1 MHISELHYL
10 RLYLKN
16 SWSRFAKNCPVG
28 IFCEIMSSQEFSWR
42 FHEFLSGVGRMIFS
56 PEEHD
61 GWVSLSPFWPLSTLK
76 LLGEQQLQ
84 TLDSWSKLELKF
96 SQIRK
101 WTNEMRGIAPKAAKD
116 HIFPEQY
123 FKMTRTKKSHVYD
136 VVESSYHKKPF
147 FNKVISLVVEK
158 PLKNYSKYF
167 LLLVPLCLK
176 ITQKVSCVNKN
187 VELKRGR
194 NFRTVFKRDIFWHFQ
209 TLWIVIFVD
218 LPESRKTSWGNLWY
232 STKYVVLL
240 FSELA

>member
-28 IFCEIMSSQEFSWR
+28 IFCEIMKSNLVDDDDFTSFYQVLE
-42 FHEFLSGVGRMIFS
+42 RMIFS
-56 PEEHD
+56 AEEHD

-76 LLGEQQLQ
+76 LLGEQ

-123 FKMTRTKKSHVYD
+123 FKMTRTKK
-136 VVESSYHKKPF
+136 
-147 FNKVISLVVEK
+147 
-158 PLKNYSKYF
+158 
-167 LLLVPLCLK
+167 
-176 ITQKVSCVNKN
+176 
-187 VELKRGR
+187 
-194 NFRTVFKRDIFWHFQ
+194 
-209 TLWIVIFVD
+209 
-218 LPESRKTSWGNLWY
+218 
-232 STKYVVLL
+232 
-240 FSELA
+240 

>member
-76 LLGEQQLQ
+76 LLGEQ

-101 WTNEMRGIAPKAAKD
+101 WTNEIMLRGGAYQRS
-116 HIFPEQY
+116 HFSWTIFQND
-123 FKMTRTKKSHVYD
+123 TDKKVVRYTTWWNPVTIRSH
-136 VVESSYHKKPF
+136 F
-147 FNKVISLVVEK
+147 
-158 PLKNYSKYF
+158 
-167 LLLVPLCLK
+167 
-176 ITQKVSCVNKN
+176 
-187 VELKRGR
+187 
-194 NFRTVFKRDIFWHFQ
+194 
-209 TLWIVIFVD
+209 
-218 LPESRKTSWGNLWY
+218 
-232 STKYVVLL
+232 STM
-240 FSELA
+240 